1 VRRSRSCITADFDD
15 IGSGERRGTTSEIE
29 MKRAFYLSAILV
41 PLLCAP
47 AVAQQW
53 PTKAIRAVVPLTAG
67 SAVDIVP
74 RIVFEQV
81 ATQLGQ
87 SIVVE
92 NRTGA
97 SGTIGTRS
105 VATAP
110 PDGYTLLA
118 HSSAVVVSPFT
129 VANAHYDPIRDFVPV
144 APLANLPNVL
154 VVAPSQNIHT
164 VQEFVANAKKKR
176 ITYGSAGIGTP
187 VYLAMEKFRFA
198 AGFQGD
204 FIPFRGAPEVLTEVM
219 TGRVDAYYAP
229 LSAALEFIRAG
240 KLVAL
245 SVSSVQRSSA
255 LPDVPTSLEAGYPN
269 SDLNF
274 WIGVL
279 APAGTPP
286 DIVARL
292 NREIGIALANPA
304 VREKLAIQGVDPM
317 AMGVG
322 EFQTFVKSEFAAMAV
337 LAKALNLTPQ

>member
-1 VRRSRSCITADFDD
+1 MRRSWCLA
-15 IGSGERRGTTSEIE
+15 
-29 MKRAFYLSAILV
+29 AILV
-41 PLLCAP
+41 ALMSVP
-47 AVAQQW
+47 AMAQQW
-53 PTKAIRAVVPLTAG
+53 PARTIRAVVPLTAG

-74 RIVFEQV
+74 RIVLEQV
-81 ATQLGQ
+81 GTQIGQ

-97 SGTIGTRS
+97 SGTIGIRS

-118 HSSAVVVSPFT
+118 HSSGIVVSPFT
-129 VANAHYDPIRDFVPV
+129 VANAHYDPIKDFVAV

-154 VVAPSQNIHT
+154 VVAPSQHIGT
-164 VQEFVANAKKKR
+164 VQDFVANAKRKR
-176 ITYGSAGIGTP
+176 ITYGSAGVGTP
-187 VYLAMEKFRFA
+187 VYLAMEKFRLA

-204 FIPFRGAPEVLTEVM
+204 FIPFRGAPEVLTEVI

-229 LSAALEFIRAG
+229 LSAALEFIRTG

-255 LPDVPTSLEAGYPN
+255 LPDIPTSIEAGYPN

-274 WIGVL
+274 WIGIF
-279 APAGTPP
+279 APAGTPR

-292 NREIGIALANPA
+292 SREISVALADPA
-304 VREKLAIQGVDPM
+304 VREKLASQGVDPM
-317 AMGVG
+317 TMGAD
-322 EFQTFVKSEFAAMAV
+322 EFQRFVNAESVSMAE
-337 LAKALNLTPQ
+337 LAKALNLKPQ

>member
-1 VRRSRSCITADFDD
+1 LAVT
-15 IGSGERRGTTSEIE
+15 
-29 MKRAFYLSAILV
+29 LV
-41 PLLCAP
+41 GLASIP
-47 AVAQQW
+47 ATAQQW
-53 PTKAIRAVVPLTAG
+53 PARTVRAVVPLTAG
-67 SAVDIVP
+67 SAVDIIP
-74 RIVFEQV
+74 RIVLEQV
-81 ATQLGQ
+81 TAQIGQ

-97 SGTIGTRS
+97 SGTIGIRS
-105 VATAP
+105 VATSP

-118 HSSAVVVSPFT
+118 HSSGIVVSPYT
-129 VANAHYDPIRDFVPV
+129 VANSNYDPIKDFVAV

-154 VVAPSQNIHT
+154 VVAPSQKIRT

-176 ITYGSAGIGTP
+176 ITYGSAGVGTP
-187 VYLAMEKFRFA
+187 VYLAMEKFRLA

-229 LSAALEFIRAG
+229 LSAALEFIRSG

-255 LPDVPTSLEAGYPN
+255 LPDIPTSIEAGYPN

-274 WIGVL
+274 WIGIF
-279 APAGTPP
+279 APAGTPR
-286 DIVARL
+286 DIVAKL

-304 VREKLAIQGVDPM
+304 VREKLASQGVDPM
-317 AMGVG
+317 TMGVP
-322 EFQTFVKSEFAAMAV
+322 EFQKFVSAESISMAE
-337 LAKALNLTPQ
+337 LAKALDLKPQ

>member
-1 VRRSRSCITADFDD
+1 MRRLW
-15 IGSGERRGTTSEIE
+15 
-29 MKRAFYLSAILV
+29 YLSAALAAVALV
-41 PLLCAP
+41 SGSAL
-47 AVAQQW
+47 AQQW
-53 PTKAIRAVVPLTAG
+53 PVKTIRAVVPLTAG

-74 RIVFEQV
+74 RIVLEQV
-81 ATQLGQ
+81 AAQLGQ

-97 SGTIGTRS
+97 SGTIGIRS
-105 VATAP
+105 VATSP

-118 HSSAVVVSPFT
+118 HSSGVVVSPFT
-129 VANAHYDPIRDFVPV
+129 VANAHYDPIKDFVAV

-176 ITYGSAGIGTP
+176 ITYGSAGVGTP
-187 VYLAMEKFRFA
+187 VYLAMEKFRLA

-229 LSAALEFIRAG
+229 LSAALEFIRTG

-245 SVSSVQRSSA
+245 SVSSRQRSSA

-269 SDLNF
+269 SELNF
-274 WIGVL
+274 WIGVF
-279 APAGTPP
+279 APAATPH
-286 DIVARL
+286 DIVSRL
-292 NREIGIALANPA
+292 NREIAIALANPA
-304 VREKLAIQGVDPM
+304 VRGKLANQGVDPM
-317 AMGVG
+317 IMGAE
-322 EFQTFVKSEFAAMAV
+322 EFQTFVKTEQTSMAA

>member
-1 VRRSRSCITADFDD
+1 MRPFWFLLA
-15 IGSGERRGTTSEIE
+15 
-29 MKRAFYLSAILV
+29 ALLV
-41 PLLCAP
+41 LPCFP
-47 AVAQQW
+47 ATAQQW
-53 PTKAIRAVVPLTAG
+53 PTKTIRAVVPLTAG

-81 ATQLGQ
+81 AAQIGQ

-97 SGTIGTRS
+97 SGTIGIRS

-118 HSSAVVVSPFT
+118 HSSGIVVSPFT
-129 VANAHYDPIRDFVPV
+129 VANAHYDPIKDFVAV

-164 VQEFVANAKKKR
+164 VQEFVANAKNKR
-176 ITYGSAGIGTP
+176 ITYGSAGVGTP
-187 VYLAMEKFRFA
+187 VYLAMEKFRLA

-229 LSAALEFIRAG
+229 LSAALEFIRSG

-245 SVSSVQRSSA
+245 SVSSLQRSTA
-255 LPDVPTSLEAGYPN
+255 LPEIPTSIEAGYPN

-274 WIGVL
+274 WIGIF
-279 APAGTPP
+279 APTGTPH
-286 DIVARL
+286 DVVVKL

-304 VREKLAIQGVDPM
+304 VREKLASQGVDPM
-317 AMGVG
+317 TMGAE
-322 EFQTFVKSEFAAMAV
+322 EFQTFVNAESVSMAE
-337 LAKALNLTPQ
+337 LAKALNLKPQ

>member
-1 VRRSRSCITADFDD
+1 MPSNGRRT
-15 IGSGERRGTTSEIE
+15 
-29 MKRAFYLSAILV
+29 
-41 PLLCAP
+41 
-47 AVAQQW
+47 
-53 PTKAIRAVVPLTAG
+53 IRAVVPLTAG

-74 RIVFEQV
+74 RIVLEQV
-81 ATQLGQ
+81 GIQLGQ

-97 SGTIGTRS
+97 SGTIGVRS
-105 VATAP
+105 VATSP

-118 HSSAVVVSPFT
+118 HSSGIVVSPFT
-129 VANAHYDPIRDFVPV
+129 VANAHYDPIKDFVAV

-187 VYLAMEKFRFA
+187 VYLAMEKFRLA
-198 AGFQGD
+198 AGFPGD

-229 LSAALEFIRAG
+229 VPAALEFIRAG

-245 SVSSVQRSSA
+245 SVSSMQRSSA
-255 LPDVPTSLEAGYPN
+255 LPDVPTSLEAGFPN

-274 WIGVL
+274 WIGVF
-279 APAGTPP
+279 APAGTPH
-286 DIVARL
+286 DIVESSTARSGSRSPSRRCARSSP
-292 NREIGIALANPA
+292 NRASIPW
-304 VREKLAIQGVDPM
+304 
-317 AMGVG
+317 
-322 EFQTFVKSEFAAMAV
+322 
-337 LAKALNLTPQ
+337 

>member
-1 VRRSRSCITADFDD
+1 MRRLWCLLATLV
-15 IGSGERRGTTSEIE
+15 TL
-29 MKRAFYLSAILV
+29 LSA
-41 PLLCAP
+41 P
-47 AVAQQW
+47 AIAQQW
-53 PTKAIRAVVPLTAG
+53 PTKAIRVVVPLSAG

-74 RIVFEQV
+74 RIVLEQV
-81 ATQLGQ
+81 AAQIGQ

-105 VATAP
+105 VVTSP

-118 HSSAVVVSPFT
+118 HSSAIVVSPFT
-129 VANAHYDPIRDFVPV
+129 VANAHYDPVKDFVAV

-154 VVAPSQNIHT
+154 VVAPSQNIRT

-176 ITYGSAGIGTP
+176 ITYGSAGVGTP
-187 VYLAMEKFRFA
+187 VYLAMEKFRLA

-229 LSAALEFIRAG
+229 LSAALEFIRSG

-255 LPDVPTSLEAGYPN
+255 LPDVPTSIEAGYPN

-274 WIGVL
+274 WIGMF
-279 APAGTPP
+279 APAGTSH

-292 NREIGIALANPA
+292 SREIGIALANPE
-304 VREKLAIQGVDPM
+304 VREKLANQGVDAM
-317 AMGVG
+317 AMGVE
-322 EFQTFVKSEFAAMAV
+322 EFQSFVSAEVVSMAE
-337 LAKALNLTPQ
+337 LAKELNLKPQ